1 MAAFDPKR
9 TFVVSVSQVPSVP
22 RTGASQPPRTQKYA
36 PLRPKPY
43 PGCQQ
48 SSRLAQWLKHKAV
61 GAGVSEEKE
70 GPASGPDGIG
80 AGAEARAQF
89 ARAAAFDL
97 TPSEKSA
104 LARLS
109 HV

>member
-48 SSRLAQWLKHKAV
+48 SSRLSQWPEIQ
-61 GAGVSEEKE
+61 GCGGRVSQEKKSSE
-70 GPASGPDGIG
+70 SGPD
-80 AGAEARAQF
+80 
-89 ARAAAFDL
+89 RAAAGKA
-97 TPSEKSA
+97 E
-104 LARLS
+104 LARVS
-109 HV
+109 AHD